1 MKNETGLRL
10 MATGLCLRNGC
21 WLHREGETFVLKRGV
36 RQIRISRQHLLFSI
50 DTARHFDTYFSQ
62 VIPEQKGSQ
71 LEANYS
77 ERRLH
82 TLANGLQFE
91 LTSMPEETSAF
102 DAYFR
107 FHRPETGDVVFD
119 IGAYCGIFTFALSQA
134 VGPQGKVIAFEPDPL
149 NFASL
154 RRNIARH
161 QLSNVTLTQVAVSD
175 NNGVAAFN
183 SDGSLGSALT
193 LSLSRPPTQETIE
206 VRTIT
211 FESACA
217 EFGVPSFV
225 KIDAEGAEIE
235 ILSGA
240 KTFIQS
246 HPIHFV
252 LDTNHMRDG
261 LMTRTAV
268 EELLKSCGYKV
279 TSDLD
284 SDGFMTTWAS
294 PYA

>member
-1 MKNETGLRL
+1 MKSETGLRL
-10 MATGLCLRNGC
+10 MATGLCLRNSCG
-21 WLHREGETFVLKRGV
+21 LHRDGETYVLKRGV
-36 RQIRISRQHLLFSI
+36 RQIRISRKHLLYSI

-62 VIPEQKGSQ
+62 IIPEQKGGQ

-77 ERRLH
+77 EPRLH

-91 LTSMPEETSAF
+91 LSSMPEETSALN
-102 DAYFR
+102 AYFR
-107 FHRPETGDVVFD
+107 FHRPEPGDTVFD
-119 IGAYCGIFTFALSQA
+119 IGAYCGVFTFALSQA

-161 QLSNVTLTQVAVSD
+161 RLSNVTLAQIAVSD
-175 NNGVAAFN
+175 ADGIAAFN

-193 LSLSRPPTQETIE
+193 LSLSRPPTYETTE

-211 FESACA
+211 LEKACA
-217 EFGVPSFV
+217 EFGIPSFV

-235 ILSGA
+235 ILLGA
-240 KTFIQS
+240 KTFLRS
-246 HPIHFV
+246 HKIHFV
-252 LDTNHMRDG
+252 LDASHMRDG
-261 LMTRTAV
+261 HMTYIAV
-268 EELLKSCGYKV
+268 EELLRGCDYKV

-284 SDGFMTTWAS
+284 SAGFMITWAS
-294 PYA
+294 PCA